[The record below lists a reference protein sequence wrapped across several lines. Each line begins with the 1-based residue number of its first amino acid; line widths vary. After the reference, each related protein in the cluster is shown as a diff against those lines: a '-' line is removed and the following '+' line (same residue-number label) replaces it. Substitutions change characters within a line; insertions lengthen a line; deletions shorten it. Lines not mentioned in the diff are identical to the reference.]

1 MNFSYKVTKL
11 VAYCSLIRGNQP
23 VGLLLLL
30 WPTLWAL
37 WLSEMSSP
45 SFRVF
50 LIFILGVFSMR
61 SAGCIVND
69 LVDWKIDSCI
79 KRTCKRPIPSGL
91 VSKKEAK
98 ILFLFFVF
106 LSFSLVLMMN
116 EKTIFLSFIGLFLT
130 LIYPF
135 MKRYTNLP
143 QMVLGISFSW
153 PIPMVWAEV
162 TQSLPKICWLLF
174 LANIFWVMVYDTQYA
189 MVDRSDD
196 LKVGV
201 RSSAIL
207 FNRYDKLIIGCLQLS
222 VLIVLIL
229 IGWKI
234 HLAKSFYYSIF
245 IIFLLFIYQQMLIA
259 DRHPEDC
266 FQAFLNN
273 NWVGFVL
280 FLGIFFGI

>member
-1 MNFSYKVTKL
+1 MNFSYKITKL
-11 VAYCSLIRGNQP
+11 VAYYSLIRGDQP
-23 VGLLLLL
+23 AGLLLLL
-30 WPTLWAL
+30 WPTLWSL
-37 WLSEMSSP
+37 WLSKMSSP
-45 SFRVF
+45 SFYVF
-50 LIFILGVFSMR
+50 FVFILGVFSMR

-69 LVDWKIDSCI
+69 LVDWKIDGYV

-98 ILFLFFVF
+98 ILFLFFIF
-106 LSFSLVLMMN
+106 LSFSLVLTMN
-116 EKTIFLSFIGLFLT
+116 QKTIFLSFIGLFLT

-143 QMVLGISFSW
+143 QVVLGIAFSW

-162 TQSLPKICWLLF
+162 TQSLPKICWLCF
-174 LANIFWVMVYDTQYA
+174 LVNTAWVMVYDTQYA

-196 LKVGV
+196 LKIGV

-229 IGWKI
+229 IGWQV
-234 HLAKSFYYSIF
+234 HLAPSFYYSIF
-245 IIFLLFIYQQMLIA
+245 IMFLLFMYQQILIA

-266 FQAFLNN
+266 FKAFLNN

-280 FLGIFFGI
+280 FLGILFSI